1 MGHRKVQYRGLWDTE
16 RCNIGDYM
24 GHREVQYR
32 GLRDI
37 ERCNIGDY
45 GT

>member
-1 MGHRKVQYRGLWDTE
+1 MEHREVQYRGLWDIE
-16 RCNIGDYM
+16 RCNKGTM

-32 GLRDI
+32 
-37 ERCNIGDY
+37 DY

>member
-1 MGHRKVQYRGLWDTE
+1 
-16 RCNIGDYM
+16 M

-32 GLRDI
+32 GLWDI

-45 GT
+45 GTERCNIGDYGT

>member
-1 MGHRKVQYRGLWDTE
+1 
-16 RCNIGDYM
+16 M

-32 GLRDI
+32 ELWDI

-45 GT
+45 GTQRGAI

>member
-1 MGHRKVQYRGLWDTE
+1 MGHREMQYRGLWDIE
-16 RCNIGDYM
+16 RCNIHVG
-24 GHREVQYR
+24 
-32 GLRDI
+32 GLWDI